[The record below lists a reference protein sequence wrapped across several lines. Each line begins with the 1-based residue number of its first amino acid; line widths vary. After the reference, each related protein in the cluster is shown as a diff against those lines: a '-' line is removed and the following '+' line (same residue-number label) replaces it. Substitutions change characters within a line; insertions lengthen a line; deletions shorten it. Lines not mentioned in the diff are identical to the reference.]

1 MLILYDWSQ
10 EFLRILGRHWK
21 IWEVGKID
29 ETWQDLGSFGKIWE
43 DMGRFGKIWE
53 DLGRLGK
60 IWKDLGRHGKFC
72 EVGKI

>member
-1 MLILYDWSQ
+1 M
-10 EFLRILGRHWK
+10 
-21 IWEVGKID
+21 
-29 ETWQDLGSFGKIWE
+29 GSFGKL
-43 DMGRFGKIWE
+43 GRFGKIWE